1 MSKERRYEIEHGWE
15 DEWKDKYK
23 FHLNPEEPS
32 KKDQEEDKKKYDS
45 WKRFNDFVKKWPKL
59 EENAKVPKWYKF
71 DPTAEDGEFY
81 AADHNSLKKMDTT
94 MFKFLKSKKWEVRD
108 SEQTDDKKN
117 KYVEKSEFVVDCD
130 QLLGIGGEAVV
141 IRKNVADKVRK
152 EKDKKEPT
160 DPEFEALKIIPM
172 MKHNFESEQR
182 LEDMKKR
189 VDERHDK
196 ANIEIEVLKR
206 QAMAH
211 EQRIAQS
218 RKG

>member
-15 DEWKDKYK
+15 DEWKDKHK
-23 FHLNPEEPS
+23 FHLYPQQ
-32 KKDQEEDKKKYDS
+32 KHDS
-45 WKRFNDFVKKWPKL
+45 WKRFDDFKKKWPKL
-59 EENAKVPKWYKF
+59 VNDAKVPKWYKF
-71 DPTAEDGEFY
+71 DPMGNGNSEFY
-81 AADHNSLKKMDTT
+81 DQDHNSLKEMDAT

-141 IRKNVADKVRK
+141 IRKNVADKVRT